1 MDGLP
6 RNCELESSSC
16 KEARPIP
23 HGVDVGEV
31 RRELGGNLDHPH
43 AGQIG
48 HRMERSLAVRRLGL
62 EHRARG
68 RQVEGGQGVD
78 SIVGARPHGEISGE
92 SVAEKP
98 THGLRT

>member
-1 MDGLP
+1 MTLVKSAANSSAETSTTRTPGRLAIGLGA
-6 RNCELESSSC
+6 L
-16 KEARPIP
+16 AR
-23 HGVDVGEV
+23 
-31 RRELGGNLDHPH
+31 
-43 AGQIG
+43 
-48 HRMERSLAVRRLGL
+48 RSPPGL